1 MSEKVKKAIHNK
13 IVKPALDSVK
23 KEANG
28 KVLEVYD
35 QPKNNSE
42 VETEFN
48 SNYADVEVAD
58 NETGKRRILKD
69 VPIVH
74 GAMTSNFDGRHIRKG
89 DKVVIDYVGG
99 NPMYPQ
105 IIGRSYG
112 VPKKRHGEMEIEKG
126 VYTADAYGYFG

>member
-1 MSEKVKKAIHNK
+1 MSKKVKEAIRNK

-23 KEANG
+23 KESNG
-28 KVLEVYD
+28 KVLKVYD

-42 VETEFN
+42 VETRFN
-48 SNYADVEVAD
+48 SNYADVEVTD
-58 NETGKRRILKD
+58 NETGKKRILKD

-74 GAMTSNFDGRHIRKG
+74 GASTSNFDGRHIHEG
-89 DKVVIDYVGG
+89 DKVVVDYVGG

-112 VPKKRHGEMEIEKG
+112 IPEKRHDEMGIEKG
-126 VYTADAYGYFG
+126 VYVSDAYGYFG